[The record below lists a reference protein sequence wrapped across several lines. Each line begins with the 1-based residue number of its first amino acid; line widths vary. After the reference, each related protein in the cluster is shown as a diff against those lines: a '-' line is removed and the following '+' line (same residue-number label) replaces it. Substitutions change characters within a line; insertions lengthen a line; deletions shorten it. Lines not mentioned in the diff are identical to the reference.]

1 MVSDVVGKLNKT
13 LYNRH
18 ILTELLYSML
28 PLHVQ
33 KFMQKTNL
41 QFQFR
46 LAYSSVI
53 MLHLLLL
60 FIKNVTF
67 SLGLI
72 ASLLYLL

>member
-33 KFMQKTNL
+33 NFMQKKEP
-41 QFQFR
+41 
-46 LAYSSVI
+46 SIS
-53 MLHLLLL
+53 
-60 FIKNVTF
+60 
-67 SLGLI
+67 I
-72 ASLLYLL
+72 AL